1 MRIFLSKTAFY
12 LLFSWLFAFSAQAE
26 TLHIMREN
34 TAIASFQIEIAK
46 SHEDKMRGLMFR
58 ESLPKNSGMLFA
70 YSPPIN
76 ARMWMKNTLI
86 PLDMLFIDAD
96 QKIAHIHHNAVPHS
110 LTPIGAGQNVAAVIE
125 INGGEA
131 KARDIQLGDGIR
143 IERGITQG
151 NTK

>member
-1 MRIFLSKTAFY
+1 MRIFLSKTALCI
-12 LLFSWLFAFSAQAE
+12 LLSGFFTFSAQAE
-26 TLHIMREN
+26 TLLILRESN
-34 TAIASFQIEIAK
+34 PIASFQIEIAE

-58 ESLPKNSGMLFA
+58 ESLPKNSGMLFP

-86 PLDMLFIDAD
+86 PLDMLFIDTN
-96 QKIAHIHHNAVPHS
+96 QKIAHIHHNAIPHS
-110 LTPIGAGQNVAAVIE
+110 LTPIGSGQDVVAVIE

-131 KARDIQLGDGIR
+131 KAQNIQLGDSIR
-143 IERGITQG
+143 IERGTTQG